1 MNNELREE
9 YETLQDILK
18 KLYQL
23 LKKAID
29 ECAPK
34 DSIQVVVDS
43 IKSVKADERALTRRM
58 KAGIY
63 KSFTKKEIE
72 QYSKEE
78 AIKKAKKEKEE
89 AERKAREEQIKKEK
103 RIKEFEDAQIVFDGE
118 YKLVYNNGNKVYTKR
133 LDTQLLEKKE
143 EFDYNIYSL
152 LSSVDS
158 QNGTTLFKKYKNN
171 EINVTYDLSNVR
183 CMDRKSVR
191 SLKKLAKASYEK
203 NDNVRLVGFKKRTLK
218 GVLATATVAAMIGLS
233 TLGITNM
240 FKKSNKSDT
249 TKSTY
254 TVSNEV
260 NYNDVETKTN
270 IAQMD
275 DTIVKDT
282 DKIIDNAQE
291 SVKTKLENEK
301 AIIEDSEKV
310 IIRTQENIKAN
321 MEEERN
327 NNEFL
332 GLEIGSTMELPD
344 MDLYYSSTSENPVG
358 NTKNLSA
365 PTGMYRID
373 LISIVYK
380 GRCLEVMSNQGDHL
394 DDLKN
399 YVEDKYGEDVKISVN
414 LDVVDEDGKTIY
426 KNVGW
431 VDSDILYQKSNV
443 KTKVMVK

>member
-1 MNNELREE
+1 MNNKLSEE

-23 LKKAID
+23 LKQAID

-34 DSIQVVVDS
+34 ASIQVIVDS

-72 QYSKEE
+72 QYNKEE

-103 RIKEFEDAQIVFDGE
+103 RIKEFGDAQIVFDGE

-143 EFDYNIYSL
+143 ELDYNIYSL

-171 EINVTYDLSNVR
+171 ELNVTYDLSNVR
-183 CMDRKSVR
+183 CMNRKSVR
-191 SLKKLAKASYEK
+191 SLKKLAKASSEK

-240 FKKSNKSDT
+240 FKKSNKSDA

-260 NYNDVETKTN
+260 DYNDVEAKTN

-365 PTGMYRID
+365 PTGMYKID

-394 DDLKN
+394 DDLKS

-414 LDVVDEDGKTIY
+414 LDVVNEDGKTIY